1 MKYFI
6 LFFSFLSL
14 TSCGL
19 LSENSKPVNYNSE
32 SFKDFEI
39 SDAPDYSNIDSWAV
53 HPSGDQQ
60 VLMILLNL
68 KKTFQLMFFL
78 SILLF

>member
-19 LSENSKPVNYNSE
+19 LSENSKPVTYNSE

-60 VLMILLNL
+60 VFNDFTQLKENL
-68 KKTFQLMFFL
+68 YIKGFIVL
-78 SILLF
+78 